1 MFDFLMWSSVILD
14 NVIKIIFVGAGVAI
28 IYAALKLSKTETKT
42 TNYSVTVDAP
52 NLTKEE
58 TERFA
63 KQVVENMTKRHDD

>member
-1 MFDFLMWSSVILD
+1 MWSSVILD

-42 TNYSVTVDAP
+42 TNYSVTVDAS

-63 KQVVENMTKRHDD
+63 KQVVENMTKRHND